1 MKLKF
6 SIALIII
13 VNNLIYSQYVE
24 SKIYSKEITLYKS
37 KKYIFSEIL
46 KNKNEPTQFEII
58 PLAAA
63 SSGELTTLLYRS
75 ENEKKEGLVIAF
87 YGDYW
92 NDTGVLFQGYGF
104 KNFEKEQAIL
114 FLNKIEI
121 SIEENKKFLNSNSDN
136 NNISFRFDDIDVLIW
151 TNNGTFEIRLF
162 WKNFDSTWE
171 KTAYERSKRRFER
184 KIK

>member
-13 VNNLIYSQYVE
+13 INNLIYSQYVE

-104 KNFEKEQAIL
+104 
-114 FLNKIEI
+114 
-121 SIEENKKFLNSNSDN
+121 
-136 NNISFRFDDIDVLIW
+136 
-151 TNNGTFEIRLF
+151 
-162 WKNFDSTWE
+162 
-171 KTAYERSKRRFER
+171 
-184 KIK
+184 